1 MLLSCFFVNFVF
13 FGAVVILVGAAVPEI
28 LRTYSWRYVEMGAI
42 LAGGS
47 IGYFVSTFVCGILLR
62 RWGPKRVIVYGLV
75 LQAAG
80 LAAFGQMPSLAIN
93 AIALLLIGLGQGGSE
108 VVTNFSV
115 VRIEH
120 SGRSN
125 LMNFIH
131 AAFTTGAI
139 VGPLGIGQLIERGY
153 PWQVAFLALAFLSLL
168 MALAFTLLSFETV
181 SADPAKQENSPLSY
195 LMSQPLMLLLTTLTL
210 LYVGVEI
217 GTSNWIAEY
226 FVQSLGVSAASGA
239 YTVSLFWMGLL
250 AGRLSVAIFYRR
262 DDQAVLLVTACILS
276 ALSLSLGLWGE
287 SFTWKAACF
296 FSTGMGFSIVYPV
309 VVVLA
314 GRFFP
319 TQQEMAIA
327 IISTGGGV
335 GSFAFPFAISS
346 LADSWGIERAFWF
359 YAFIA
364 LAMSG
369 VAVSTLFVIR
379 SLSAKGDGKD

>member
-108 VVTNFSV
+108 VVTNFSI

-181 SADPAKQENSPLSY
+181 SADPAKRENSPLIY
-195 LMSQPLMLLLTTLTL
+195 LMSQPLMLLLTTLIL

-276 ALSLSLGLWGE
+276 ALSLSLGLWGD
-287 SFTWKAACF
+287 SFIWKAACF

-319 TQQEMAIA
+319 NQQEMAIA
-327 IISTGGGV
+327 VISTGGGV
-335 GSFAFPFAISS
+335 GSFAFPFAMSS
-346 LADSWGIERAFWF
+346 LADSWGIGRAFWF

>member
-108 VVTNFSV
+108 VVTNFSI

-181 SADPAKQENSPLSY
+181 SADPAKRENSPLSY
-195 LMSQPLMLLLTTLTL
+195 LMSQPLMLLLTTLIL

-276 ALSLSLGLWGE
+276 ALSLSLGLWGD
-287 SFTWKAACF
+287 SFIWKAACF

-319 TQQEMAIA
+319 NQQEMAIA
-327 IISTGGGV
+327 VISTGGGV
-335 GSFAFPFAISS
+335 GSFAFPFAMSS
-346 LADSWGIERAFWF
+346 LADSWGIGRAFWF

>member
-13 FGAVVILVGAAVPEI
+13 FGAVVIIVGAAVPEI

-195 LMSQPLMLLLTTLTL
+195 LMSQPLMLLLTTLIL

-335 GSFAFPFAISS
+335 GSFAFPFAMSS

>member
-75 LQAAG
+75 LQAVG

-131 AAFTTGAI
+131 AAFTAGAI

-195 LMSQPLMLLLTTLTL
+195 LMSQPLMLLLTTLIL

-276 ALSLSLGLWGE
+276 ALSLSLGMWGD
-287 SFTWKAACF
+287 SFIWKAACF

-335 GSFAFPFAISS
+335 GSFAFPFAMSS

>member
-75 LQAAG
+75 LQAVG
-80 LAAFGQMPSLAIN
+80 LAAFGQMSSLAIN

-131 AAFTTGAI
+131 AAFTAGAI

-195 LMSQPLMLLLTTLTL
+195 LMSQPLMLLLTTLIL

-262 DDQAVLLVTACILS
+262 DDQAVLLVTACILA
-276 ALSLSLGLWGE
+276 ALSLSLGLWGD
-287 SFTWKAACF
+287 SFVWKAACF

-335 GSFAFPFAISS
+335 GSFAFPFAMSS

>member
-42 LAGGS
+42 MAGGS

-75 LQAAG
+75 LQAVG

-131 AAFTTGAI
+131 AAFTAGAI
-139 VGPLGIGQLIERGY
+139 GGPLGIGQLIERGY
-153 PWQVAFLALAFLSLL
+153 PWQMAFLALAFLSLL
-168 MALAFTLLSFETV
+168 MALAFTLLSFENV
-181 SADPAKQENSPLSY
+181 SYDPAKQENSPLSY
-195 LMSQPLMLLLTTLTL
+195 LMSQPLMLLLTTLIL

-276 ALSLSLGLWGE
+276 ALSLSLGLWGD
-287 SFTWKAACF
+287 SFVWKAACF

-327 IISTGGGV
+327 TISTGGGV
-335 GSFAFPFAISS
+335 GSFAFPFAMSS

-369 VAVSTLFVIR
+369 VAVSSLFVIR

>member
-1 MLLSCFFVNFVF
+1 MLLSCLFVNFVF
-13 FGAVVILVGAAVPEI
+13 FGAVVIIVGAAVPEI

-153 PWQVAFLALAFLSLL
+153 PWQVAFLGLAFLSLL

-195 LMSQPLMLLLTTLTL
+195 LMSQPLMLLLTTLIL

-335 GSFAFPFAISS
+335 GSFAFPFAMSS

>member
-1 MLLSCFFVNFVF
+1 MLLSFFFVNFVF

-108 VVTNFSV
+108 VVTNFSI

-181 SADPAKQENSPLSY
+181 SADPAKRENSPLSY
-195 LMSQPLMLLLTTLTL
+195 LMSQPLMLLLTTLIL

-276 ALSLSLGLWGE
+276 ALSLSLGLWGD
-287 SFTWKAACF
+287 SFIWKAACF

-319 TQQEMAIA
+319 NQQEMAIA
-327 IISTGGGV
+327 VISTGGGV
-335 GSFAFPFAISS
+335 GSFAFPFAMSS
-346 LADSWGIERAFWF
+346 LADSWGIGRAFWF

>member
-75 LQAAG
+75 LQAVG

-195 LMSQPLMLLLTTLTL
+195 LMSQPLMLLLTTLIL

-335 GSFAFPFAISS
+335 GSFAFPFAMSS

-379 SLSAKGDGKD
+379 SLSVKGDGKD

>member
-195 LMSQPLMLLLTTLTL
+195 LMSQPLMLLLTTLIL

-335 GSFAFPFAISS
+335 GSFAFPFAMSS

>member
-120 SGRSN
+120 SGHSN

-195 LMSQPLMLLLTTLTL
+195 LMSQPLMLLLTTLIL

-335 GSFAFPFAISS
+335 GSFAFPFAMSS

-379 SLSAKGDGKD
+379 SLSVKGDGKD

>member
-62 RWGPKRVIVYGLV
+62 RWGPKLVIVYGLV

-195 LMSQPLMLLLTTLTL
+195 LMSQPLMLLLTTLIL

-335 GSFAFPFAISS
+335 GSFAFPFAMSS

-379 SLSAKGDGKD
+379 SLSVKGDGKD

>member
-1 MLLSCFFVNFVF
+1 
-13 FGAVVILVGAAVPEI
+13 
-28 LRTYSWRYVEMGAI
+28 
-42 LAGGS
+42 
-47 IGYFVSTFVCGILLR
+47 
-62 RWGPKRVIVYGLV
+62 
-75 LQAAG
+75 
-80 LAAFGQMPSLAIN
+80 
-93 AIALLLIGLGQGGSE
+93 
-108 VVTNFSV
+108 
-115 VRIEH
+115 
-120 SGRSN
+120 
-125 LMNFIH
+125 MNFIH
-131 AAFTTGAI
+131 AAFTAGAI

-181 SADPAKQENSPLSY
+181 SADPAKQENSPLSC
-195 LMSQPLMLLLTTLTL
+195 LMSQPLMLLLTTLIL

-226 FVQSLGVSAASGA
+226 FVQSPGVSAASGA

-262 DDQAVLLVTACILS
+262 DDQAMLQITACILS
-276 ALSLSLGLWGE
+276 ALSLSLGLWGD
-287 SFTWKAACF
+287 SFVWKAACF

-335 GSFAFPFAISS
+335 DPLPFPLPCLRWPTRGALNAPLVLCVYST
-346 LADSWGIERAFWF
+346 GHER
-359 YAFIA
+359 
-364 LAMSG
+364 
-369 VAVSTLFVIR
+369 R
-379 SLSAKGDGKD
+379 SRFHPLCHTQPQRKRRR

>member
-75 LQAAG
+75 LQAVG

-108 VVTNFSV
+108 VVTNFSI

-181 SADPAKQENSPLSY
+181 SADPAKQENAPLSY
-195 LMSQPLMLLLTTLTL
+195 LMSQPLMLLLTTLIL

-335 GSFAFPFAISS
+335 GSFAFPFAMSS

>member
-13 FGAVVILVGAAVPEI
+13 FGAVVIIVGAAVPEI

-195 LMSQPLMLLLTTLTL
+195 LMSQPLMLLLTTLIL

-276 ALSLSLGLWGE
+276 ALSLSLGLWGD
-287 SFTWKAACF
+287 SFVWKAACF

-335 GSFAFPFAISS
+335 GSFAFPFAMSS

>member
-75 LQAAG
+75 LQAVG

-131 AAFTTGAI
+131 AAFTAGAI

-195 LMSQPLMLLLTTLTL
+195 LMSQPLMLLLTTLIL

-276 ALSLSLGLWGE
+276 ALSLSLGLWGD
-287 SFTWKAACF
+287 SFVWKAACF

-335 GSFAFPFAISS
+335 GSFAFPFAMSS

>member
-1 MLLSCFFVNFVF
+1 MLLSFFFVNFVF

-108 VVTNFSV
+108 VVTNFSI

-181 SADPAKQENSPLSY
+181 SADPAKRENSPLIY
-195 LMSQPLMLLLTTLTL
+195 LMSQPLMLLLTTLIL

-276 ALSLSLGLWGE
+276 ALSLSLGLWGD
-287 SFTWKAACF
+287 SFIWKAACF

-319 TQQEMAIA
+319 NQQEMAIA
-327 IISTGGGV
+327 VISTGGGV
-335 GSFAFPFAISS
+335 GSFAFPFAMSS
-346 LADSWGIERAFWF
+346 LADSWGIGRAFWF

>member
-75 LQAAG
+75 LQAVG
-80 LAAFGQMPSLAIN
+80 LAAFGQMPSLVIN

-131 AAFTTGAI
+131 AAFTAGAI

-195 LMSQPLMLLLTTLTL
+195 LMSQPLMLLLTTLIL

-262 DDQAVLLVTACILS
+262 DDQAVLLVTACIMA
-276 ALSLSLGLWGE
+276 ALSLSLGLWGD
-287 SFTWKAACF
+287 SFVWKAACF

-335 GSFAFPFAISS
+335 GSFAFPFAMSS

>member
-1 MLLSCFFVNFVF
+1 MLLSFFFVNFVF

-108 VVTNFSV
+108 VVTNFSI

-181 SADPAKQENSPLSY
+181 SADPAKRENSPLSY
-195 LMSQPLMLLLTTLTL
+195 LMSQPLMLLLTTLIL

-276 ALSLSLGLWGE
+276 ALSLSLGLWGD
-287 SFTWKAACF
+287 SFIWKAACF

-319 TQQEMAIA
+319 NQQEMAIA

-335 GSFAFPFAISS
+335 GSFAFPFAMSS
-346 LADSWGIERAFWF
+346 LADSWGIGRAFWF

>member
-75 LQAAG
+75 LQAVG
-80 LAAFGQMPSLAIN
+80 LAAFGQMPSLVIN
-93 AIALLLIGLGQGGSE
+93 VIALLLIGLGQGGSE

-131 AAFTTGAI
+131 AAFTAGAI

-195 LMSQPLMLLLTTLTL
+195 LMSQPLMLLLTTLIL

-276 ALSLSLGLWGE
+276 ALSLSLGLWGD
-287 SFTWKAACF
+287 SFVWKAACF

-335 GSFAFPFAISS
+335 GSFAFPFAMSS

>member
-75 LQAAG
+75 LQAVG

-131 AAFTTGAI
+131 AAFTAGAI

-195 LMSQPLMLLLTTLTL
+195 LMSQPLMLLLTTLIL

-276 ALSLSLGLWGE
+276 ALSLSLGLWGD
-287 SFTWKAACF
+287 SLIWKAACF

-335 GSFAFPFAISS
+335 GSFAFPFAMSS

>member
-13 FGAVVILVGAAVPEI
+13 FGAVVIIVGAAVPEI

-195 LMSQPLMLLLTTLTL
+195 LMSQPLMLLLTTLIL

-335 GSFAFPFAISS
+335 GSFAFPFAMSS

-379 SLSAKGDGKD
+379 SLSVKGDGKD

>member
-75 LQAAG
+75 LQAVG
-80 LAAFGQMPSLAIN
+80 LAAFGQMPSLVIN

-131 AAFTTGAI
+131 AAFTAGAI

-195 LMSQPLMLLLTTLTL
+195 LMSQPLMLLLTTLIL

-276 ALSLSLGLWGE
+276 ALSLSLGLWGD
-287 SFTWKAACF
+287 SFVWKAACF

-335 GSFAFPFAISS
+335 GSFAFPFAMSS

>member
-1 MLLSCFFVNFVF
+1 M
-13 FGAVVILVGAAVPEI
+13 
-28 LRTYSWRYVEMGAI
+28 
-42 LAGGS
+42 
-47 IGYFVSTFVCGILLR
+47 
-62 RWGPKRVIVYGLV
+62 YGLV

-195 LMSQPLMLLLTTLTL
+195 LMSQPLMLLLTTLIL

-335 GSFAFPFAISS
+335 GSFAFPFAMSS

-364 LAMSG
+364 LTMSG

>member
-13 FGAVVILVGAAVPEI
+13 FGAVVIIVGAAVPEI

-153 PWQVAFLALAFLSLL
+153 PWQVAFLGLAFLSLL

-195 LMSQPLMLLLTTLTL
+195 LMSQPLMLLLTTLIL

-335 GSFAFPFAISS
+335 GSFAFPFAMSS

>member
-75 LQAAG
+75 LQAVG
-80 LAAFGQMPSLAIN
+80 LAAFGQMPSLVIN

-131 AAFTTGAI
+131 AAFTAGAI

-195 LMSQPLMLLLTTLTL
+195 LMSEPLMLLLTTLIL

-276 ALSLSLGLWGE
+276 ALSLSLGLWGD
-287 SFTWKAACF
+287 SFVWKAACF

-335 GSFAFPFAISS
+335 GSFAFPFAMSS

>member
-195 LMSQPLMLLLTTLTL
+195 LMSQPLMLLLTTLIL

-335 GSFAFPFAISS
+335 GSFAFPFAMSS

-379 SLSAKGDGKD
+379 SLSVKGDGKD

>member
-195 LMSQPLMLLLTTLTL
+195 LMSQPLMLLLTTLIL

-262 DDQAVLLVTACILS
+262 DDQAVLLVTACILA
-276 ALSLSLGLWGE
+276 ALSLSLGLWGD
-287 SFTWKAACF
+287 SFVWKAACF

-335 GSFAFPFAISS
+335 GSFAFPFAMSS

-379 SLSAKGDGKD
+379 SLSVKGDGKD

>member
-1 MLLSCFFVNFVF
+1 MLLSFFFVNFVF

-108 VVTNFSV
+108 VVTNFSI

-181 SADPAKQENSPLSY
+181 SADPAKRENSPLSY
-195 LMSQPLMLLLTTLTL
+195 LMSQPLMLLLTTLIL

-276 ALSLSLGLWGE
+276 ALSLSLGLWGD
-287 SFTWKAACF
+287 SFIWKAVCF

-319 TQQEMAIA
+319 NQQEMAIA

-335 GSFAFPFAISS
+335 GSFAFPFAMSS
-346 LADSWGIERAFWF
+346 LADSWGIGRAFWF

>member
-181 SADPAKQENSPLSY
+181 SADHAKQENSPLSY
-195 LMSQPLMLLLTTLTL
+195 LMSQPLMLLLTTLIL

-335 GSFAFPFAISS
+335 GSFAFPFAMSS

-379 SLSAKGDGKD
+379 SLSVKGDGKD

>member
-181 SADPAKQENSPLSY
+181 SADPAKQGNSPLSY
-195 LMSQPLMLLLTTLTL
+195 LMSQPLMLLLTTLIL

-335 GSFAFPFAISS
+335 GSFAFPFAMSS

-379 SLSAKGDGKD
+379 SLSVKGDGKD

>member
-195 LMSQPLMLLLTTLTL
+195 LMSQPLMLLLTTLIL

-276 ALSLSLGLWGE
+276 ALSLSLGLWGD
-287 SFTWKAACF
+287 SFVWKAACF

-335 GSFAFPFAISS
+335 GSFAFPFAMSS

>member
-75 LQAAG
+75 LQAVG

-131 AAFTTGAI
+131 AAFTAGAI

-195 LMSQPLMLLLTTLTL
+195 LMSQPLMLLLTTLIL

-276 ALSLSLGLWGE
+276 ALSLSLGLWGD
-287 SFTWKAACF
+287 SLIWKAACF

-335 GSFAFPFAISS
+335 GSFAFPFAMSS

-379 SLSAKGDGKD
+379 SLSAKENGKD

>member
-75 LQAAG
+75 LQAVG
-80 LAAFGQMPSLAIN
+80 LAAFGQMPSLVIN

-131 AAFTTGAI
+131 AAFTAGAI

-181 SADPAKQENSPLSY
+181 SADPARQENSPLSY
-195 LMSQPLMLLLTTLTL
+195 LMSQPLMLLLTTLIL

-276 ALSLSLGLWGE
+276 ALSLSLGLWGD
-287 SFTWKAACF
+287 SFVWKAACF

-335 GSFAFPFAISS
+335 GSFAFPFAMSS

>member
-75 LQAAG
+75 LQAVG

-131 AAFTTGAI
+131 AAFTAGAI

-195 LMSQPLMLLLTTLTL
+195 LMSQPLMLLLTTLIL

-276 ALSLSLGLWGE
+276 ALSLSLGLWGD
-287 SFTWKAACF
+287 SFVWKAACF

-335 GSFAFPFAISS
+335 GSFAFPFAMSS

-379 SLSAKGDGKD
+379 SLSAKENGKD

>member
-75 LQAAG
+75 LQAVG

-131 AAFTTGAI
+131 AAFTAGAI

-153 PWQVAFLALAFLSLL
+153 PWQVAFLTLAFLSLL

-195 LMSQPLMLLLTTLTL
+195 LMSQPLMLLLTTLIL

-276 ALSLSLGLWGE
+276 ALSLSLGLWGD
-287 SFTWKAACF
+287 SFVWKAACF

-335 GSFAFPFAISS
+335 GSFAFPFAMSS

-379 SLSAKGDGKD
+379 SLSAKRDGKD